1 MRRLTTELC
10 AIPVIVL
17 LFAAPTVARTHRNR
31 GPVVAIQPTDSSS
44 HLVLLSR
51 SGWARVKSDRGRSR
65 VSLRPEETLTGIAET
80 GAGWVACGV
89 RRSEIDGSP
98 GFDGSAGFETS
109 VFLLD
114 STGHNGTRLPTL
126 EQREALQLRPVLLIH
141 QGQLAGVAWLE
152 GESQRTMA
160 VRFAEWTGVDWG
172 PTQTV
177 SRPGPGSQTGLS
189 GVTLRGGDILLAWS
203 RYDGSDD
210 EIVWSLRNGSA
221 WSSPARIGANNR
233 TPDIT
238 PVLASSGRG
247 ATLVWG
253 RMDDGEY
260 RLLAREFRSGKWQRE
275 RAVAPH
281 GSVFPTL
288 TRSDGKLL
296 VIYRTA
302 RRLGWA
308 VTDLDGD
315 SPVLR
320 QAWLEDTGDLRPV
333 LARLTPAGPILQ
345 WTRPGRSAALR
356 WNAIR

>member
-1 MRRLTTELC
+1 MRRLPTELC
-10 AIPVIVL
+10 AIPVIFL
-17 LFAAPTVARTHRNR
+17 LFAAPTAARTHRNR
-31 GPVVAIQPTDSSS
+31 GPVTAIQPTDSSS

-65 VSLRPEETLTGIAET
+65 VSLRPEETLTGIVET
-80 GAGWVACGV
+80 GAGWVAVGV
-89 RRSEIDGSP
+89 RRSDIA
-98 GFDGSAGFETS
+98 GSAGSETS
-109 VFLLD
+109 VFLVA
-114 STGHNGTRLPTL
+114 STGHNGTRLPAL

-141 QGQLAGVAWLE
+141 QGQLAGAAWLE

-160 VRFAEWTGVDWG
+160 VRFAEWTGVGWG

-189 GVTLRGGDILLAWS
+189 GVTLAGGEILLAWS

-210 EIVWSLRNGSA
+210 EIFWTLREGA
-221 WSSPARIGANNR
+221 TWSSPARVGADNT

-238 PVLASSGRG
+238 PVLAGSGRG

-260 RLLAREFRSGKWQRE
+260 RLLAREFRSGEWQRE
-275 RAVAPH
+275 RAVTPH

-288 TRSDGKLL
+288 VRSDGRLL

-302 RRLGWA
+302 RPRGWA

-320 QAWLEDTGDLRPV
+320 RARLEEAGDLRPV
-333 LARLTPAGPILQ
+333 LAKLTPTGPVLR

-356 WNAIR
+356 WNTVR